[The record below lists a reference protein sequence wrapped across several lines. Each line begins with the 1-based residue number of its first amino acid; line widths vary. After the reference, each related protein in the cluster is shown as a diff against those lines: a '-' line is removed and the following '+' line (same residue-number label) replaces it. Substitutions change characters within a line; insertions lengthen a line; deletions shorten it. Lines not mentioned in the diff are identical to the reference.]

1 MYKKSKDSLSTKQFI
16 KGNIFIMK
24 NILISATIFF
34 IIVGCS
40 SESTKDTSLEI
51 ISDPGKIITF
61 EDLKSIGYK
70 KNKTYDVTDLP
81 GATGAWYGFWKNNM
95 KKSLDYEIRIYKDHS
110 DAISLG
116 ENLAKEVTGDD
127 AIITKEA
134 TWKEG
139 IKDRRQ
145 VGGGRTKGTLEL
157 QATGIFPKYGNY
169 VIYGNIIL
177 LCEGQEEISL
187 ESCWKLINALND

>member
-1 MYKKSKDSLSTKQFI
+1 MNK
-16 KGNIFIMK
+16 
-24 NILISATIFF
+24 ILIIATIFL
-34 IIVGCS
+34 VLVSCS
-40 SESTKDTSLEI
+40 SEKSKDTSLEI
-51 ISDPGKIITF
+51 VSDTGKTF
-61 EDLKSIGYK
+61 TFDDLKSIGYK
-70 KNKTYDVTDLP
+70 KNRTYDISELK
-81 GATGAWYGFWKNNM
+81 GATGAWYGFWGETRSTSK
-95 KKSLDYEIRIYKDHS
+95 DYEVRIYNNHS
-110 DAISLG
+110 DAVSMG

-187 ESCWKLINALND
+187 ESCWKLINALNDSK